1 MGPVR
6 DPLTTVIPMT
16 ALYVLVLITGLT
28 GNLCTCVVIA
38 HNKYM
43 HTATNFYL
51 FSLAI
56 SDLLLLILG
65 LPQEIFQLWQK
76 YPYVFGEFICFVRG
90 FSSETSTNASILTIT
105 AFTIER
111 YVAICHPLKSH
122 TMSQL
127 PRAIKTILVI
137 WAVSAGAALP
147 VAWQFGI
154 IAMVSSRWVSGLTSV
169 LIFGHPRIYIVYFI
183 LFLCIFCSLSVIISR
198 DLPGT

>member
-1 MGPVR
+1 MAATTAAMTSSINQTEEEAIHLEAIQLIGPIR
-6 DPLTTVIPMT
+6 DSLSTVVPMT
-16 ALYVLVLITGLT
+16 ILYMLILLT
-28 GNLCTCVVIA
+28 GTIGNVCTCVVIA
-38 HNKYM
+38 RNRYM

-65 LPQEIFQLWQK
+65 LPQELYMLWQK
-76 YPYVFGEFICFVRG
+76 YPYVFGEFFCVVRG
-90 FSSETSTNASILTIT
+90 LSSETSTNASILTIT

-127 PRAIKTILVI
+127 PRAIKSILVI
-137 WAVSAGAALP
+137 WAVSAICALP

-154 IAMVSSRWVSGLTSV
+154 IFMVSTA
-169 LIFGHPRIYIVYFI
+169 
-183 LFLCIFCSLSVIISR
+183 SLR
-198 DLPGT
+198 HLH